1 MNKVYIVLRE
11 IEYSGDQLL
20 SVHATEQGA
29 EKEGG
34 LEGGGGW
41 GRGEDMMGRKH
52 AMTKGF
58 LKGIICHH

>member
-1 MNKVYIVLRE
+1 MHNAR
-11 IEYSGDQLL
+11 
-20 SVHATEQGA
+20 EQGA

>member
-29 EKEGG
+29 EKECQR
-34 LEGGGGW
+34 LFEIKRKSRHPNPYYW
-41 GRGEDMMGRKH
+41 QEEDVEP
-52 AMTKGF
+52 
-58 LKGIICHH
+58 

>member
-29 EKEGG
+29 EKECQR
-34 LEGGGGW
+34 LFEIKSKSRYPNPYHW
-41 GRGEDMMGRKH
+41 QEEEVQS
-52 AMTKGF
+52 
-58 LKGIICHH
+58 